1 MSKDVKVIKRFLHQW
16 GYFALAII
24 FTFISHLINENLI
37 TINVLLS
44 NNAGDILKST
54 ITFASI
60 ISGFS
65 GSLIGQLI
73 SAKNSENKFL
83 LWYFEISD
91 APTLIFNIKAG
102 VVSAFALIG
111 SSIFL
116 LSYIM
121 LDNVVKSILTY
132 VWVISL
138 FSFILYQINNYIL
151 CLKLLL
157 FIPKESPERN
167 KTQNLNEQQKQDIFK
182 SLQYIDSSSTEQ
194 IINVNS
200 LKK

>member
-1 MSKDVKVIKRFLHQW
+1 MKVIKKFLHQW

-24 FTFISHLINENLI
+24 LTFISHLINDNLI

-91 APTLIFNIKAG
+91 SSTLIFNIKAG
-102 VVSAFALIG
+102 VISAFALIG

-116 LSYIM
+116 LSYVM
-121 LDNVVKSILTY
+121 LDNVVKSIATY
-132 VWVISL
+132 VWAISL

-157 FIPKESPERN
+157 FIPKESPEYN
-167 KTQNLNEQQKQDIFK
+167 KTQNLNEQQKQNIFK
-182 SLQYIDSSSTEQ
+182 SLQYSDPSSTEQ

-200 LKK
+200 LK